1 MADEIVKKRTR
12 PDRKEAMSVHTEPG
26 DNRKYLEHSMVML
39 DWSDVNVREPEQVKE
54 RMGMY
59 FALCAQDDMKPSV
72 AGMALAF
79 GVDRKTIW
87 AWANGVDS
95 KTLPAESRNLI
106 KKAYQLLNAQ
116 MESYTLCF
124 RNGRLS
130 MKTLNRNKSPFWYL
144 LYDRKVSAKDEYG
157 NETGEEI
164 VFYKPAVAM
173 SANISAATGSAQV
186 EQFGNFAGYDKVI
199 VTDDLSCP
207 IDENTVLFIDKEP
220 QYDEDGKPL
229 YDYVV
234 RRVAKS
240 LNSISYAV
248 SKVTV
253 S

>member
-1 MADEIVKKRTR
+1 
-12 PDRKEAMSVHTEPG
+12 
-26 DNRKYLEHSMVML
+26 
-39 DWSDVNVREPEQVKE
+39 
-54 RMGMY
+54 
-59 FALCAQDDMKPSV
+59 
-72 AGMALAF
+72 
-79 GVDRKTIW
+79 
-87 AWANGVDS
+87 
-95 KTLPAESRNLI
+95 
-106 KKAYQLLNAQ
+106 
-116 MESYTLCF
+116 
-124 RNGRLS
+124 

-164 VFYKPAVAM
+164 VFYKPAAEM

-186 EQFGNFAGYDKVI
+186 EQFGNFVGYDKVI

-207 IDENTVLFIDKEP
+207 IDENTVLFIDKKP

-229 YDYVV
+229 YDYQV